1 MSIKLLSASAF
12 AIAVSMAAVPAFA
25 DVTITEQRSV
35 LVKYHDLDISTSAGA
50 HELLAR
56 ITRAAELACSNGD
69 TGMDLP
75 SAAAHRACINDAIDH
90 AVADVG
96 SPLVAELRG
105 TTLAG
110 SSVARN

>member
-12 AIAVSMAAVPAFA
+12 AIAISMAVVPAFA

-35 LVKYHDLDISTSAGA
+35 TVRYGDLNISTSAGA
-50 HELLAR
+50 QELLAR
-56 ITRAAELACSNGD
+56 ITHAAEMACD
-69 TGMDLP
+69 AHFTTDIA
-75 SAAAHRACINDAIDH
+75 SASATKTCVNNAIDR
-90 AVADVG
+90 AVAEVG
-96 SPLVAELRG
+96 SPLVAEARG

>member
-1 MSIKLLSASAF
+1 MSNKLLSASAF
-12 AIAVSMAAVPAFA
+12 AIAISMAVVPAFA

-35 LVKYHDLDISTSAGA
+35 TVRYSDLDISTSPGA

-56 ITRAAELACSNGD
+56 ITRAAEMACDSHF
-69 TGMDLP
+69 TTDLVGA
-75 SAAAHRACINDAIDH
+75 SATKACINDAIDR
-90 AVADVG
+90 AVAEVG
-96 SPLVAELRG
+96 SPLVAEARG